1 MSTSEANNQNYDQNL
16 KYHDLLDSYVKE
28 IPGKMFIIEI
38 TKCCNYSTFVL
49 MYRDESLIDL
59 YRRVSF
65 HMGCDIVSLYILTC
79 DNSRI
84 TVPINSNKTMKEF
97 IYSQTDLNNRTMK
110 PIYDVP
116 LPVVY
121 RIYLDDGHHHHHD
134 DHTHNNIN
142 IANASENATFT

>member
-1 MSTSEANNQNYDQNL
+1 MSALEANNQDQIQEQSN
-16 KYHDLLDSYVKE
+16 KYKHLLDMYVKE
-28 IPGKMFIIEI
+28 IPGKMFIIEL

-121 RIYLDDGHHHHHD
+121 RIYLDDGHHHNHHD
-134 DHTHNNIN
+134 SHVCY
-142 IANASENATFT
+142 

>member
-1 MSTSEANNQNYDQNL
+1 MSYEANNQNQDQDQIE
-16 KYHDLLDSYVKE
+16 KYNHLLDMYVKE
-28 IPGKMFIIEI
+28 IPGKMFIIEL

-65 HMGCDIVSLYILTC
+65 HMGCDIISLYILTS

-84 TVPINSNKTMKEF
+84 NVPINSNKTIREF
-97 IYSQTDLNNRTMK
+97 IYTQTDLNNRNMK
-110 PIYDVP
+110 PVYDLP

-121 RIYLDDGHHHHHD
+121 RIYLDDGHHHDHD
-134 DHTHNNIN
+134 YIN
-142 IANASENATFT
+142 ANST